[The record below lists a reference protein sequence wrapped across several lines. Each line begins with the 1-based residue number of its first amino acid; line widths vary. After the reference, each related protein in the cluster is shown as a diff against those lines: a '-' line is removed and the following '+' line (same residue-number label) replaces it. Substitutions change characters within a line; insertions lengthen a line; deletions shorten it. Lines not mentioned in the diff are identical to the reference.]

1 MSDDHQPVDEGELYD
16 SNCVGGA
23 RHVCDTKGAKITYN
37 SNEDGDIDFQDCVV
51 ELGGQLEFPP
61 QPVPGSGRFVL
72 FRDPQG
78 AYCSLFQLNEPE
90 PWVE

>member
-51 ELGGQLEFPP
+51 ELGGQESLVRSYRCKICGRATIDTFIFKDSQAVEPP
-61 QPVPGSGRFVL
+61 S
-72 FRDPQG
+72 D
-78 AYCSLFQLNEPE
+78 A
-90 PWVE
+90 